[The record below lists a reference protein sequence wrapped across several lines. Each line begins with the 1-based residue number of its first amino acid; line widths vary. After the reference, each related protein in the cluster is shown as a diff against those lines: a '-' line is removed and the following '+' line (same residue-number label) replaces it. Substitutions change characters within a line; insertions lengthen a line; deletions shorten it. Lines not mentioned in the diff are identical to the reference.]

1 MSFCFICSTSP
12 PSHTMKECIPYREFK
27 TVILRL
33 GLTPFTDKIKSPQRT
48 FQKRKT
54 TEREIRMTT
63 AKCIKH
69 TRQMQSPQAHFPES
83 ATRAAKTEGKL
94 ICQVGLFLKER
105 AREDSIPKGC
115 NSSLSPPWKL
125 QEKCTGCPKQ
135 HASTLI
141 CSFLYSA
148 GVHIDSTLSRSTPL
162 PLSLS
167 PSLALSLS
175 RPLALSPSCTL
186 ASLSL
191 SFSLSPS
198 LSLSLSLSLCLSIS
212 FSSPSLFLLLSLYLS
227 IYLSICLSIYLSI
240 YLSISFSSPSL
251 FLLLSLSLSPSLP
264 PSPSLSIS
272 FSSPS
277 LSLSIYLSL
286 SLLPLSFS
294 CSLSLSLFL
303 SLSLSLYLSIYL
315 SISFSSPFFFLG
327 SFGLQSSRSVVTPSR
342 QK

>member
-227 IYLSICLSIYLSI
+227 IYLSVYLSI

-251 FLLLSLSLSPSLP
+251 FLLLSLSLSLSLP
-264 PSPSLSIS
+264 PSLSLSIYLFLFSLSLSIYLSIS

-277 LSLSIYLSL
+277 LF
-286 SLLPLSFS
+286 LLL
-294 CSLSLSLFL
+294 SLSLSLFL
-303 SLSLSLYLSIYL
+303 SLSLSLSIYLSIYL